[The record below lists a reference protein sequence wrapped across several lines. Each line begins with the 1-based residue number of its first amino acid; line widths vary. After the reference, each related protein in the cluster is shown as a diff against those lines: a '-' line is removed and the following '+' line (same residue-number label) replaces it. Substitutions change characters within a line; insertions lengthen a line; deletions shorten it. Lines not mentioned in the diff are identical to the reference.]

1 MQSGTLVLLSFSVP
15 LSIPLIAPFVA
26 SIEKFKYFG
35 VARNIVQRYALIS
48 IFVIFIAAAYFSGLR
63 FQSNAANIILQFIAL
78 ASYLSLIGFVFSIK
92 PRLLGLILGLTV
104 LALSLLMV
112 LGSIL
117 SFAVDGKTNQITL
130 TPNVYCEV
138 NQFGFAGNQG
148 GLNVSVYRHLGFG
161 ISRRLFY
168 DSYLDEIKY
177 PFQNQE
183 GACSYAMAKVNG

>member
-1 MQSGTLVLLSFSVP
+1 MQSGAFVLLSFSVP

-63 FQSNAANIILQFIAL
+63 FQSNAANIVLQLIAL
-78 ASYLSLIGFVFSIK
+78 ACYLNLIGFVFSIK
-92 PRLLGLILGLTV
+92 PRLLGLILGLAV
-104 LALSLLMV
+104 LALSLLIV

-117 SFAVDGKTNQITL
+117 SVAVDAKTNHITL
-130 TPNVYCEV
+130 TPTTYCEV
-138 NQFGFAGNQG
+138 NQVGFAGNQG
-148 GLNVSVYRHLGFG
+148 GLDVSVYRYLGFG
-161 ISRRLFY
+161 ISRRLLH

-183 GACSYAMAKVNG
+183 GACSYAMAKING